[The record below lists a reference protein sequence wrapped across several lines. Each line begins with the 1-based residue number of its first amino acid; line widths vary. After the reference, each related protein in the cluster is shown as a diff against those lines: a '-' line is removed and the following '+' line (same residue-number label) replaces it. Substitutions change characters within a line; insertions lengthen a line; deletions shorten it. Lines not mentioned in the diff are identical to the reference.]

1 MLHRKK
7 KPIRKLLLGIL
18 GIVSLI
24 ILTVIFNPLSP
35 PDYQA
40 ISCLDGKFV
49 VRAQEAE
56 KVTGTE
62 WTWLAAYY
70 YVKRDYK
77 TGDPEPTL
85 SELISSAEVL
95 KDSRKARENLGLT
108 KEQWKAV
115 QDYHKRFKRTGYLF
129 SRAYFFPLGNVQP
142 RYEDTWQASREGGKR
157 VHEGTDL
164 FAPQGTEVFAVTNGH
179 IEKMGFNPLGG
190 ERIGLRGEDGFY
202 YYYAHLSG
210 YAPNLKSGMKINRGQ
225 LLGYVGHTGNAQNT
239 PDHLHFGM
247 CTPYGQWIN
256 PYHFLV
262 YWSNQ

>member
-1 MLHRKK
+1 MLHRRKTRLK
-7 KPIRKLLLGIL
+7 KLLLGII
-18 GIVSLI
+18 GIVSLVS
-24 ILTVIFNPLSP
+24 LTVIFNPLSP
-35 PDYQA
+35 PDYHA
-40 ISCLDGKFV
+40 VSCLDGKFV
-49 VRAQEAE
+49 ARAQEVE

-70 YVKRDYK
+70 YVKRENK
-77 TGDPEPTL
+77 TGDPAPTL
-85 SELISSAEVL
+85 SELINSAQLL
-95 KDSRKARENLGLT
+95 KNSGNWKSMGLT
-108 KEQWKAV
+108 REQWKLV
-115 QDYHKRFKRTGYLF
+115 EDYRKNFKRTGYLF
-129 SRAYFFPLGNVQP
+129 SHTYFFPLGDYQP
-142 RYEDTWQASREGGKR
+142 RYEDTWQAAREGGKR

-210 YAPNLKSGMKINRGQ
+210 YAPQLKSGMKVNRGE

-256 PYHFLV
+256 PYNFLV
-262 YWSNQ
+262 YWSQK